1 MSPSLFLFFTF
12 LYYSIPVTANMP
24 FPDIDNK
31 AAAGIPYYTPAQDPP
46 AGTAANPQSDGS
58 APPKLFQPFKLR
70 GLTFPNRIGVG
81 VYGVD
86 TDKECAC

>member
-1 MSPSLFLFFTF
+1 
-12 LYYSIPVTANMP
+12 MP